1 MKQLGNLAI
10 VCAQRPEVLMQ
21 IHGGIVTVHVGC
33 GPERASLHTA
43 WDDDAGVSHIVY
55 ELNFGK
61 YREMKP
67 EWYRLVLSAKER
79 KWQHD

>member
-33 GPERASLHTA
+33 GPERASLHTQ
-43 WDDDAGVSHIVY
+43 WDDDAGVSRIVH

-61 YREMKP
+61 YREMKT
-67 EWYRLVLSAKER
+67 RMVQVGTVCER
-79 KWQHD
+79 KEVAA

>member
-43 WDDDAGVSHIVY
+43 WDDDAGVSCIVH

-61 YREMKP
+61 YREMKNKM
-67 EWYRLVLSAKER
+67 VQVGTVCER
-79 KWQHD
+79 KEVAA

>member
-1 MKQLGNLAI
+1 MKQLGNLAV

-33 GPERASLHTA
+33 GPERASLHTQ
-43 WDDDAGVSHIVY
+43 WDDDAGVSRIVH

-61 YREMKP
+61 YREMKTKM
-67 EWYRLVLSAKER
+67 VQVGTVCER
-79 KWQHD
+79 KEVAA

>member
-10 VCAQRPEVLMQ
+10 VCAQGPEILMQ

-33 GPERASLHTA
+33 GPERASLHTQ
-43 WDDDAGVSHIVY
+43 WDDDAGVSRIVH

-61 YREMKP
+61 YREMKTKM
-67 EWYRLVLSAKER
+67 VQVGTVCER
-79 KWQHD
+79 KEVAA

>member
-10 VCAQRPEVLMQ
+10 VCAKRPEVLMQ

-33 GPERASLHTA
+33 GPERASLHTQ
-43 WDDDAGVSHIVY
+43 WDDDAGVSCIVP

-61 YREMKP
+61 YREMKTKM
-67 EWYRLVLSAKER
+67 VQVGTVCER
-79 KWQHD
+79 KEVAA

>member
-10 VCAQRPEVLMQ
+10 VCAQRPEILMQ

-43 WDDDAGVSHIVY
+43 WDDDAGVSCIDH

-61 YREMKP
+61 YREMKTKM
-67 EWYRLVLSAKER
+67 VQVGTVCER
-79 KWQHD
+79 KEVAA

>member
-10 VCAQRPEVLMQ
+10 VCAKRPEVLMQ

-43 WDDDAGVSHIVY
+43 WDDDAGVSRIVH

-61 YREMKP
+61 YREMNNKT
-67 EWYRLVLSAKER
+67 VLAGTICER
-79 KWQHD
+79 KEVAA

>member
-1 MKQLGNLAI
+1 MKQFGNLAI

-33 GPERASLHTA
+33 GPERASLHTQ
-43 WDDDAGVSHIVY
+43 WDDDAGVSRIVH

-61 YREMKP
+61 YREMKTKM
-67 EWYRLVLSAKER
+67 VQVGTVCER
-79 KWQHD
+79 KEVAA

>member
-10 VCAQRPEVLMQ
+10 VCAQRPEILMQ

-33 GPERASLHTA
+33 GPERASLHTQ
-43 WDDDAGVSHIVY
+43 WDDDAGVSRIVH

-61 YREMKP
+61 YREMKTKM
-67 EWYRLVLSAKER
+67 VQVGTVCER
-79 KWQHD
+79 KEVAA

>member
-33 GPERASLHTA
+33 GPERASLHTQ
-43 WDDDAGVSHIVY
+43 WDDDAGVSRIVH

-61 YREMKP
+61 YREMKT
-67 EWYRLVLSAKER
+67 RIVQVGTVCER
-79 KWQHD
+79 KEVAA

>member
-10 VCAQRPEVLMQ
+10 VCAQRPEILMQ

-33 GPERASLHTA
+33 GPERASLHPA
-43 WDDDAGVSHIVY
+43 WDDDAGVSCIVH

-61 YREMKP
+61 YREMKTKM
-67 EWYRLVLSAKER
+67 VQVGTVCER
-79 KWQHD
+79 KEVAA

>member
-61 YREMKP
+61 YREMKT
-67 EWYRLVLSAKER
+67 RMVQGGTVCER
-79 KWQHD
+79 KEVAA

>member
-33 GPERASLHTA
+33 GPERASLHTQ
-43 WDDDAGVSHIVY
+43 WDDDAGVSRIVH

-61 YREMKP
+61 YREMKTK
-67 EWYRLVLSAKER
+67 VVQVGTVCER
-79 KWQHD
+79 KEVAA

>member
-33 GPERASLHTA
+33 GPERASLHTQ
-43 WDDDAGVSHIVY
+43 WDDDAGVSRIVH

-61 YREMKP
+61 YREMKTKMVQVGTVCK
-67 EWYRLVLSAKER
+67 RKEVAA
-79 KWQHD
+79 

>member
-10 VCAQRPEVLMQ
+10 VCAQRQEVLMQ

-33 GPERASLHTA
+33 GPERASLHTQ
-43 WDDDAGVSHIVY
+43 WDDDAGVSRIVH

-61 YREMKP
+61 YREMKTKM
-67 EWYRLVLSAKER
+67 VQVGTVCER
-79 KWQHD
+79 KEVAA

>member
-10 VCAQRPEVLMQ
+10 VCAQGPEILMQ
-21 IHGGIVTVHVGC
+21 IHGGC

-43 WDDDAGVSHIVY
+43 WDDDAGVSRIVH

-61 YREMKP
+61 YREMKTKM
-67 EWYRLVLSAKER
+67 VQVGTVCER
-79 KWQHD
+79 KEVAA

>member
-43 WDDDAGVSHIVY
+43 WDDDAGVCLGILVC
-55 ELNFGK
+55 LQWVCG
-61 YREMKP
+61 RESGGMI
-67 EWYRLVLSAKER
+67 
-79 KWQHD
+79 

>member
-33 GPERASLHTA
+33 GPKRASLHTQ
-43 WDDDAGVSHIVY
+43 WDDDAGVSRIVH

-61 YREMKP
+61 YREMKTKM
-67 EWYRLVLSAKER
+67 VQVGTVCER
-79 KWQHD
+79 KEVAA

>member
-33 GPERASLHTA
+33 GPERASLHTQ
-43 WDDDAGVSHIVY
+43 WDDDAGVSRIVH

-61 YREMKP
+61 YREMKTKM
-67 EWYRLVLSAKER
+67 VQVGTVCER
-79 KWQHD
+79 KEVAA

>member
-33 GPERASLHTA
+33 GPERASLHTQ
-43 WDDDAGVSHIVY
+43 WDDDAGVSRIVH

-61 YREMKP
+61 YREMKTKM
-67 EWYRLVLSAKER
+67 VQVGTVCER
-79 KWQHD
+79 REVAA

>member
-1 MKQLGNLAI
+1 MKQLGNLAV

-33 GPERASLHTA
+33 GPERASLHTQ
-43 WDDDAGVSHIVY
+43 WDDDAGVSRIVH

-61 YREMKP
+61 YREMKTKM
-67 EWYRLVLSAKER
+67 VQVGTVCER
-79 KWQHD
+79 TEVAA

>member
-21 IHGGIVTVHVGC
+21 IHGGIVTVHVGS

-43 WDDDAGVSHIVY
+43 WDDDTGVSRIVH

-61 YREMKP
+61 YREMKTKT
-67 EWYRLVLSAKER
+67 VQTGAVCER
-79 KWQHD
+79 KEVAA

>member
-43 WDDDAGVSHIVY
+43 WDDDAGVSRIVH

-61 YREMKP
+61 YREMKNKM
-67 EWYRLVLSAKER
+67 VQVGTVCER
-79 KWQHD
+79 KEVAA

>member
-33 GPERASLHTA
+33 GPERASLHMQ
-43 WDDDAGVSHIVY
+43 WDDDAGVSRIVH

-61 YREMKP
+61 YREMKTKM
-67 EWYRLVLSAKER
+67 VQVGTVCER
-79 KWQHD
+79 KEVAA

>member
-10 VCAQRPEVLMQ
+10 VCAKRPEVLMQ

-43 WDDDAGVSHIVY
+43 WDDDAGVSHIVH

-61 YREMKP
+61 YREMKT
-67 EWYRLVLSAKER
+67 RMVQVCTVCER
-79 KWQHD
+79 KEVAA

>member
-33 GPERASLHTA
+33 GPERASLHTP
-43 WDDDAGVSHIVY
+43 WDDDAGVSCIVH

-61 YREMKP
+61 YREMKTKM
-67 EWYRLVLSAKER
+67 VQVGTVCER
-79 KWQHD
+79 KEVET